1 LSGGAMKQQANARKE
16 RHRIYQTI
24 NCNITHIQN
33 NIARVLANEELLKLE
48 QPAFAPLAFP
58 IK

>member
-1 LSGGAMKQQANARKE
+1 MKQQANARKE